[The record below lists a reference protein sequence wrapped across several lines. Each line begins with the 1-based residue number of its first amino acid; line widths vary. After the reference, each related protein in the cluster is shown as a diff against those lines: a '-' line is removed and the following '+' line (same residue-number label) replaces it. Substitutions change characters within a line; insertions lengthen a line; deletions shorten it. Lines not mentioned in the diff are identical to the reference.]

1 MLKTLEPHSSRR
13 RPGAKKILPFLGT
26 ALFCF
31 LAASLGNA
39 GEAWQSPDPD
49 TSLAHFFPKLVDDL
63 PHLFINENIAPFAV
77 GTLAA
82 GLDWATL
89 DGRNDL
95 ASDLQGWNT
104 QPLFDFGDFYGEGWV
119 EGGLA
124 VGGWGLGA
132 LIQDRRLQEFG
143 RDAVEA
149 LVDATATVTVLKYAV
164 GRERPNHADNHS
176 FPSGHTITAFCIAPV
191 VTRYWGWEAGVPA
204 YLFGVVTGLARVEGY
219 HHYLS
224 DVLAGATLGVVIGNA
239 VVYAPKDVSISAGPG
254 QVHLRLA
261 FN

>member
-1 MLKTLEPHSSRR
+1 MGGLQP
-13 RPGAKKILPFLGT
+13 PGVTRADTKKIFLFLKT

-31 LAASLGNA
+31 LTASLVNA

-49 TSLAHFFPKLVDDL
+49 TSPAHFFPKLVDDL
-63 PHLFINENIAPFAV
+63 PHLFIGENIAPFAV
-77 GTLAA
+77 GGLATA
-82 GLDWATL
+82 LDWTLL
-89 DGRNDL
+89 DGQNAL
-95 ASDLQGWNT
+95 ASDLQNWRT
-104 QPLFDFGDFYGEGWV
+104 QSLFDSGNFYGEGWV

-124 VGGWGLGA
+124 LGGWGVGA

-143 RDAVEA
+143 RDAAEA
-149 LVDATATVTVLKYAV
+149 LVDATVTVTVLKYAV
-164 GRERPNHADNHS
+164 GRERPNGADNHS
-176 FPSGHTITAFCIAPV
+176 FPSGHTITAFCFAPV

-224 DVLAGATLGVVIGNA
+224 DVLAGATLGIVIGNA

-254 QVHLRLA
+254 RVNLRLA